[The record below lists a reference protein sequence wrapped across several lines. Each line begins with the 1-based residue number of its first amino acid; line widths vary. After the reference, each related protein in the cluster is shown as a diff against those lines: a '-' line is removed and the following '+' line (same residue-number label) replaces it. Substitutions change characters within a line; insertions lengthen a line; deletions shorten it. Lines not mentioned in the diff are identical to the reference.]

1 MRSGCVVLL
10 MLLASMTTSSA
21 QEPFKPLPTVRTIQS
36 IQSLLPADQEA
47 RLGAEAVVARLMSFD
62 QNRDGKVVADE
73 LAERMEG
80 LLSRGDRNGDAALDA
95 SEVRM
100 LSESPQAV
108 QTAFRNLSGGYGFG
122 DSVGQSSR
130 SHIENSIDDLRLAPQ
145 VQADAKRIGVA
156 FAEEL
161 EATALAGL
169 RAAIAPLLTPAQM
182 TQFEADL
189 TRLAGARTFR
199 IATNGTRQ
207 IIAIGVDPTFLLR
220 RHQLPAEQMKTATAA
235 VEAFRAAQQLDEP
248 RRAELVTQLSSLL
261 SDEEQENL
269 AAALAR
275 RPLVKGASVFTV
287 AHGVPNVQNVQAI
300 VRQAVVRDAT
310 AAVESVQFVAP
321 AVR

>member
-10 MLLASMTTSSA
+10 MLLASMTMSSA
-21 QEPFKPLPTVRTIQS
+21 QEPFKVLPTVQTIH
-36 IQSLLPADQEA
+36 SLLPANQEA

-62 QNRDGKVVADE
+62 QNRDGKIVADE

-100 LSESPQAV
+100 LSESPQTV

-145 VQADAKRIGVA
+145 VHADAKRIGVA
-156 FAEEL
+156 FAEQL
-161 EATALAGL
+161 EAAALANL
-169 RAAIAPLLTPAQM
+169 RSAIAPLLTPAQM
-182 TQFEADL
+182 TQFETDL
-189 TRLAGARTFR
+189 TRLAGARTFQ

-207 IIAIGVDPTFLLR
+207 IIAVGVDPTFLLR

-248 RRAELVTQLSSLL
+248 RREALVTQLSSLL

-275 RPLVKGASVFTV
+275 RPLVKGG
-287 AHGVPNVQNVQAI
+287 GVLAIAQGVQGAQNVQAV
-300 VRQAVVRDAT
+300 VREAVLRDAT
-310 AAVESVQFVAP
+310 AAVQSVQFVVP

>member
-10 MLLASMTTSSA
+10 MLLASMTMSSA
-21 QEPFKPLPTVRTIQS
+21 QEPFKVLPTVQTIH
-36 IQSLLPADQEA
+36 SLLPANQQA

-62 QNRDGKVVADE
+62 QNRDGKIVADE

-100 LSESPQAV
+100 LSESPQTV

-145 VQADAKRIGVA
+145 VHADAKRIGVA
-156 FAEEL
+156 FAEQL
-161 EATALAGL
+161 EAAALANL
-169 RAAIAPLLTPAQM
+169 RSAIAPLLTPAQM
-182 TQFEADL
+182 TQFETDL
-189 TRLAGARTFR
+189 TRLAGARTFQ

-207 IIAIGVDPTFLLR
+207 IIAVGVDPTFLLR

-248 RRAELVTQLSSLL
+248 RREALVTQLSSLL

-275 RPLVKGASVFTV
+275 RPLVKGAGVF
-287 AHGVPNVQNVQAI
+287 AIAQGVHAVQGVQNVQA
-300 VRQAVVRDAT
+300 VVREAVLRDAP
-310 AAVESVQFVAP
+310 AAVQSVQFVVP